1 VRLYHVGLQRRP
13 ESHEAD
19 QVIRRFLDGDEQAFT
34 EIVRQWETKVFNLA
48 WRYMGNREDAQDVV
62 QETFLSVFKSA
73 KNLRDPD
80 SFSTWIY
87 RITLNHCRSRWRR
100 RPPEV
105 SLDDPLIGREDGGN
119 EITGSMVAVSPPRDS
134 LETRDL
140 IRKALMGLSEEH
152 RSAIILKEYLG
163 LNLEEVAQVMECPL
177 STAKSRLY
185 HGLKGVQRNLV
196 RFGVRS

>member
-1 VRLYHVGLQRRP
+1 MLACNGDPHGD
-13 ESHEAD
+13 EAD
-19 QVIRRFLDGDEQAFT
+19 QVIRRFLKGDQEAFT
-34 EIVRQWETKVFNLA
+34 ELVRQWEVKVFNLA
-48 WRYMGNREDAQDVV
+48 WRYLGNREDAQDVV

-73 KNLRDPD
+73 KSLRDPD
-80 SFSTWIY
+80 SFPTWLY

-100 RPPEV
+100 RSTGT
-105 SLDDPLIGREDGGN
+105 SLDDPLPDGENGEG
-119 EITGSMVAVSPPRDS
+119 EITLSMTVRSDQRDA

-163 LNLEEVAQVMECPL
+163 LNLEEVARVMDCPL

-185 HGLKGVQRNLV
+185 HGLREVQRNLA
-196 RFGVRS
+196 RIGIRS